1 MPPTSWRRPAD
12 GGRLMARVVV
22 VGGGITGLAA
32 ARRFAATGCT
42 VTVLES
48 GPTWG
53 GKLAPTSID
62 SVRLDTGAE
71 SVLARRPEATDLI
84 EDLGLGPVRVH
95 PTTAKPRLLVDHELR
110 ALPPSVL
117 GVPTDLEQLRPLLS
131 DAGFRQA
138 GASVTRPL
146 DLDQDRPIGVV
157 VDEQFGPEVTDR
169 LLEPLLGG
177 VYAGRSRDLSF
188 AAVSPALFAAARSGG
203 TLLEH
208 AQATARPALGT
219 PVFAGLS
226 GGVSQIID
234 RLLADLGERG
244 VELRSGVTVQQIE
257 RGPDGRY
264 AVQVTEAARSRTIEA
279 EAVLVTAPAPPTGR
293 LLAPLA
299 PGAVN
304 FGQIPYASVA
314 VITLVVRG
322 LALTSSGLLVPPGEL
337 PTVKALTHSSLKW
350 DWVAEHAEQ
359 AWGPSTA
366 VVRASVGRIG
376 EAALLQ
382 LGDTALVTRTWV
394 EVAAL
399 PGWAGAELVTS
410 AVTRWGGALPQ
421 YRVGHR
427 DLVAGF
433 RAQLA
438 DLPGLAVAGAALDG
452 VGVAACLGS
461 AERAVTKIMTDLGAE
476 RAEMGTDEDVRESW
490 T

>member
-1 MPPTSWRRPAD
+1 MT
-12 GGRLMARVVV
+12 RVVV

-32 ARRFAATGCT
+32 ARRLATAGCT
-42 VTVLES
+42 VTVLEAGS
-48 GPTWG
+48 TWG
-53 GKLAPTSID
+53 GKLASTSID
-62 SVRLDTGAE
+62 GVRLDTGAE

-84 EDLGLGPVRVH
+84 TELGLGAARVH
-95 PTTAKPRLLVDHELR
+95 PTNAKPALLVDHRLR

-117 GVPTDLEQLRPLLS
+117 GVPTDLDQLRPLLS
-131 DAGFRQA
+131 DAGYRQA
-138 GASVTRPL
+138 TASVTREL

-188 AAVSPALFAAARSGG
+188 AAVAPALFAAARSGG

-208 AQATARPALGT
+208 ARATARPALGT
-219 PVFAGLS
+219 PVFAGLA
-226 GGVSQIID
+226 GGVSQLVD

-244 VELRSGVTVQQIE
+244 VELRSGATVQQID
-257 RGPDGRY
+257 RRPDGRFD
-264 AVQVTEAARSRTIEA
+264 VSLSDGGRSRALEA
-279 EAVLVTAPAPPTGR
+279 DAVLVAAPATATGR
-293 LLAPLA
+293 LLAPLV
-299 PGAVN
+299 PGTAD
-304 FGQIPYASVA
+304 FGRIPYASVA
-314 VITLVVRG
+314 VVTLVVRG
-322 LALTSSGLLVPPGEL
+322 LTVTSSGLLVPPGAL
-337 PTVKALTHSSLKW
+337 ATVKALTHSSLKW
-350 DWVAEHAEQ
+350 DWVAERAER

-382 LGDTALVTRTWV
+382 LGDAPLVARTWA
-394 EVAAL
+394 EVVAL
-399 PGWAGAELVTS
+399 PGWAGAELVAS

-427 DLVAGF
+427 ELIAGL
-433 RAQLA
+433 RGQLA
-438 DLPGLAVAGAALDG
+438 GLPGLAVAGAALDG

-461 AERAVTKIMTDLGAE
+461 AERAVTKIMTDLGSQH
-476 RAEMGTDEDVRESW
+476 AEMGLAENVEESR